1 MKKVWK
7 KTCAAVCSAAMAL
20 SATSVA
26 FAAEDAEQEL
36 RMQYGNA
43 LDIYANPTEDLYGD
57 YSTNK
62 YNNFSDMG
70 AWHGYYLPEEDEIDI
85 QGGFAGPVIVA
96 EEYPVNL
103 SGAFSKLEIT
113 KADGTVYSYE
123 DAKASGVYYPGKL
136 VQTYDFEDIT
146 VNMELIFGSD
156 RTALIKTEIVNK
168 TEEPVE
174 LKLKWNGDM

>member
-7 KTCAAVCSAAMAL
+7 KTCAAVCSAAMAI

-43 LDIYANPTEDLYGD
+43 LNIYANPTESLYGD

-70 AWHGYYLPEEDEIDI
+70 AW
-85 QGGFAGPVIVA
+85 QR
-96 EEYPVNL
+96 
-103 SGAFSKLEIT
+103 S
-113 KADGTVYSYE
+113 
-123 DAKASGVYYPGKL
+123 
-136 VQTYDFEDIT
+136 
-146 VNMELIFGSD
+146 
-156 RTALIKTEIVNK
+156 
-168 TEEPVE
+168 
-174 LKLKWNGDM
+174 

>member
-57 YSTNK
+57 CLLYTSLFDRFVRIFRQKQIHHYASISIWKLNC
-62 YNNFSDMG
+62 
-70 AWHGYYLPEEDEIDI
+70 L
-85 QGGFAGPVIVA
+85 IV
-96 EEYPVNL
+96 
-103 SGAFSKLEIT
+103 
-113 KADGTVYSYE
+113 
-123 DAKASGVYYPGKL
+123 
-136 VQTYDFEDIT
+136 
-146 VNMELIFGSD
+146 LI
-156 RTALIKTEIVNK
+156 L
-168 TEEPVE
+168 
-174 LKLKWNGDM
+174 